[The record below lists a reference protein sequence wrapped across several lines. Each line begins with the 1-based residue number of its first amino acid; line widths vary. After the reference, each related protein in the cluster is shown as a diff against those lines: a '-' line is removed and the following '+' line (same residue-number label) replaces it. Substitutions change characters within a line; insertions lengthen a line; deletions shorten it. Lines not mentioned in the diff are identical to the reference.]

1 MFATRLPAASLLII
15 ALLPGCATPGG
26 EEDLD
31 HLPAAQIAAIGA
43 LPELGDQELAGRPFQ
58 SLGKVEGVSC
68 KRPYSGSTSSWE
80 ATILRT
86 KYEAMKKGAN
96 AIADLA
102 CGLPERRSIIKLCL
116 ESIRCTAN
124 AIFLTDR

>member
-1 MFATRLPAASLLII
+1 MFRLLAVTLLTI
-15 ALLPGCATPGG
+15 ALLPGCATPVS

-31 HLPAAQIAAIGA
+31 HLPAAQIAAISTM
-43 LPELGDQELAGRPFQ
+43 PELGDQELARQPYQ

-68 KRPYSGSTSSWE
+68 KRPYSGSTPSWE
-80 ATILRT
+80 TTVMRT

-96 AIADLA
+96 AIASLA

-116 ESIRCTAN
+116 ETIRCTAD
-124 AIFLTDR
+124 AIFLTNQ